1 MESHWN
7 DEAFVNTFYLS
18 LSTDIKDMQTTVDL
32 PSNFEALVEL
42 VFKNQLWEREGL
54 CGSTEQETSQCYG
67 SQRHQFSLPSLLNN
81 TVQDQYFGLCIRA
94 LRSNSF
100 DNMGDIASILEAWDI
115 LWPTV

>member
-7 DEAFVNTFYLS
+7 DEAFVNTFYLG
-18 LSTDIKDMQTTVDL
+18 LSTDIKDMQTTVHL
-32 PSNFEALVEL
+32 TSIFEALVEL
-42 VFKNQLWEREGL
+42 LFKNHLWEREGRARDKSVL
-54 CGSTEQETSQCYG
+54 RVTASPVLLPQSSQ
-67 SQRHQFSLPSLLNN
+67 
-81 TVQDQYFGLCIRA
+81 QYCPGPVL